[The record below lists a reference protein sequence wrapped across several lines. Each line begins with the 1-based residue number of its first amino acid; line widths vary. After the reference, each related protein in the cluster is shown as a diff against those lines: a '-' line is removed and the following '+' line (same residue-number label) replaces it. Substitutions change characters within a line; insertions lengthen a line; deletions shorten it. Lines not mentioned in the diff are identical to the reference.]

1 MSKNDM
7 LGAITRALVGV
18 PSKRLGVVMD
28 VVNKVGSE
36 NGDLWK
42 TRFAEVLR
50 EGLPKEILIQVSILK
65 QLTTGLIIP
74 VCNGA
79 ETLANATDVFQGY
92 IDPNFKNWETNKP
105 SKATGVATVDVYEM
119 TKDATFAGMFGSI
132 GADMD
137 KLCLTQ
143 HQIKTFCKK
152 HDEWLSSDGYA
163 IFCLFKVEDQFF
175 VAGVDTYS
183 DGWFVYVYRFEFDFV
198 WSTHRVVV
206 SQLTV

>member
-18 PSKRLGVVMD
+18 PSKRLGVVID

-50 EGLPKEILIQVSILK
+50 EGLPKEILTQVSILG
-65 QLTTGLIIP
+65 QLTSGLIIP
-74 VCNGA
+74 ACDGT
-79 ETLANATDVFQGY
+79 ETLANAEDVFRGY
-92 IDPNFKNWETNKP
+92 VDPNFKNWGTNKP
-105 SKATGVATVDVYEM
+105 SKATGVVTVDVYEM
-119 TKDATFAGMFGSI
+119 TKDATFAGIFGSL
-132 GADMD
+132 GADVD

-143 HQIKTFCKK
+143 HQIKIFCKK
-152 HDEWLSSDGYA
+152 HDDWLRADGYGT
-163 IFCLFKVEDQFF
+163 FCLFKGEDQYF

-183 DGWFVYVYRFEFDFV
+183 DGWFVYGYRFECDFV
-198 WSTHRVVV
+198 WSAHRVVV
-206 SQLTV
+206 PQLTV